1 MEMHKLPYVNR
12 WLYEASS
19 SNQVLCE
26 NLEWW
31 HGVVGV
37 VEGRFKREE
46 TYVHLWL
53 IHVDI
58 WQKPTQYC
66 KAIIFQ
72 SKIF

>member
-1 MEMHKLPYVNR
+1 MEMYKLPYVNR
-12 WLYEASS
+12 WLCEASS
-19 SNQVLCE
+19 LNQVLCE

-31 HGVVGV
+31 DGVVGV
-37 VEGRFKREE
+37 VEQRFKWEN

-66 KAIIFQ
+66 KAIIIQ
-72 SKIF
+72 LKVS